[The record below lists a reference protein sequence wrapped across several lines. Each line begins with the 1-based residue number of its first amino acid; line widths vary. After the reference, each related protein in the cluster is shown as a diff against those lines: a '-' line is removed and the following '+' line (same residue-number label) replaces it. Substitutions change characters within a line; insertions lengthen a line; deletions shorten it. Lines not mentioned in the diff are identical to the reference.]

1 MTQKQRMDKEEQ
13 QRVLVRD
20 LNPVIT
26 CRLCEGYFVDATTL
40 VDCLHVFCRA
50 CILRHFENS
59 KTGCPTCNTMYKK
72 KSQTCFRPDPQIQ
85 TLVYKLVPALYAK
98 EMQRRED
105 FYRSTGVRAS
115 SSCSDDSVIDRERDM
130 INDQEEMISSYV
142 GDKTQFFGPEDSIS
156 LSLEYY
162 QAHLDSTDA
171 EEKSKPPLL
180 SSDSDTSSNNSS
192 QSDGV
197 QTQNKIKTEKP
208 DLTNV
213 NSDSDCTKD
222 KEQNDGG
229 NSVSDRD
236 VRECDKRFLQCPPA
250 VSMKHLQK
258 FIRMKFGLTG
268 DHRVD
273 MIYKGEV
280 LPANFSLMDVAYT
293 FKWKRMKPMRF
304 FYRIFTPMKVRP
316 IKIVNTTL
324 STGGRQLQIVPVK
337 PSPDPTTKPAEEVKP
352 EAKPELD
359 VEKSRDKDLEE
370 SEDQKNDKE
379 RLFAHLQLQSKSQ
392 VEKDKKVPEKP
403 LIKDC
408 VFEYEEPDQEEIK
421 RFAEKRD
428 REWALQKKL
437 DDETRKDEDYVSH
450 HFSKKRKKSKHSKN
464 EFNLHKKR
472 KLHAEI
478 ASNEEELKLKVK
490 ITNNGHKH
498 KHHKSSGQ
506 VNEKTQTS
514 DVSSKEKLLQM
525 RQVRH
530 KHVSSEDKNIQTV
543 PSIKL
548 SKDSSTS
555 TEKIRIESG
564 DKSKVEEK
572 QIDIKESTEEPRKS
586 PKIKE
591 DIAKLKIKVTEPS
604 SSVSESAVLPK
615 QQSEGVST
623 SPKIGTFL
631 EPTSSK
637 PGFALKNSIE
647 KDWVKKV
654 PTVQL
659 ERNEQTEKQAQKTFL
674 KTFQTYAE
682 KYQRNEKLQQNKIEN
697 TKAKLNSVN
706 LNKDKLIQIKT
717 ENNKITA
724 NNKSLER
731 KIANLQQHCTI
742 EAKPPEKIE
751 KKMNFVNEKPKM
763 VTPHYPAGFT
773 VSKVEQGV
781 KRKAEDE
788 AMQDNRPS
796 LEITLINPPTS
807 SPAQQSSKPPEK
819 PPVKRPPPATIPLDR
834 IKKSVNLKSGISI
847 IPKLPERC
855 DNIGA
860 LDLSKTSMSPDN
872 SSKISPKLDVPNGF
886 NLVSRQLNALSRP
899 TTTTGSEKNNIA
911 LSNLQMLS
919 KVATEH
925 SNLNNKTPQNT
936 MALNKPRPQMPSLQT
951 LKVPSLQNPG
961 QMKAP
966 NLQKIPKL
974 NEIQKFRPTNPQIRN
989 LRPNQNQNIRNI
1001 PNPSL
1006 LIRQQNQNRLSQIA
1020 TMQQSSGEATK
1031 TTQSV
1036 STNST
1041 PSPAQKEATTATPVK
1056 SAIESKLQEKKEISV

>member
-1 MTQKQRMDKEEQ
+1 MFQ
-13 QRVLVRD
+13 L
-20 LNPVIT
+20 
-26 CRLCEGYFVDATTL
+26 
-40 VDCLHVFCRA
+40 
-50 CILRHFENS
+50 
-59 KTGCPTCNTMYKK
+59 
-72 KSQTCFRPDPQIQ
+72 
-85 TLVYKLVPALYAK
+85 
-98 EMQRRED
+98 
-105 FYRSTGVRAS
+105 
-115 SSCSDDSVIDRERDM
+115 
-130 INDQEEMISSYV
+130 
-142 GDKTQFFGPEDSIS
+142 
-156 LSLEYY
+156 
-162 QAHLDSTDA
+162 
-171 EEKSKPPLL
+171 
-180 SSDSDTSSNNSS
+180 
-192 QSDGV
+192 
-197 QTQNKIKTEKP
+197 
-208 DLTNV
+208 
-213 NSDSDCTKD
+213 
-222 KEQNDGG
+222 
-229 NSVSDRD
+229 
-236 VRECDKRFLQCPPA
+236 
-250 VSMKHLQK
+250 
-258 FIRMKFGLTG
+258 
-268 DHRVD
+268 
-273 MIYKGEV
+273 
-280 LPANFSLMDVAYT
+280 
-293 FKWKRMKPMRF
+293 KPMRF

-324 STGGRQLQIVPVK
+324 STGGKQLQIVPVK
-337 PSPDPTTKPAEEVKP
+337 PSSDPVKSTEEPEKLKQEPDIEK
-352 EAKPELD
+352 AKDRP
-359 VEKSRDKDLEE
+359 DLEE

-392 VEKDKKVPEKP
+392 AEKDKKVPEKP

-506 VNEKTQTS
+506 VNEKTQTP

-555 TEKIRIESG
+555 TEKVSRDSG
-564 DKSKVEEK
+564 DKPKVEEK
-572 QIDIKESTEEPRKS
+572 QTVVKETTEETRKS
-586 PKIKE
+586 PKLKE

-615 QQSEGVST
+615 QQTEGVST

-631 EPTSSK
+631 EPTASK
-637 PGFALKNSIE
+637 PGFTLKNSVD
-647 KDWVKKV
+647 KDWTKKV

-682 KYQRNEKLQQNKIEN
+682 KYQRNDKLQQSKIEN
-697 TKAKLNSVN
+697 AKAKLNSIS
-706 LNKDKLIQIKT
+706 LGKDKVVQTKP
-717 ENNKITA
+717 ENNKITT

-742 EAKPPEKIE
+742 EAKPPEKVE
-751 KKMNFVNEKPKM
+751 KKMSFVSEKPKIL
-763 VTPHYPAGFT
+763 TPHYPAGFT
-773 VSKVEQGV
+773 VSKIEQGV
-781 KRKAEDE
+781 KRKADDNDSL
-788 AMQDNRPS
+788 QDKRPS
-796 LEITLINPPTS
+796 LEITLINPPTP
-807 SPAQQSSKPPEK
+807 SPLQHSSKPPEK
-819 PPVKRPPPATIPLDR
+819 PSVKRPPPATIPLER

-860 LDLSKTSMSPDN
+860 LDLSKTSKSPDN

-886 NLVSRQLNALSRP
+886 NLVSRQLNSLSRP
-899 TTTTGSEKNNIA
+899 STAAGSEKNNMA

-925 SNLNNKTPQNT
+925 SNLNNKTPQQT
-936 MALNKPRPQMPSLQT
+936 SITLTKPRPQMPSLQT

-961 QMKAP
+961 QMKTP

-1020 TMQQSSGEATK
+1020 TLQQSSSEATK
-1031 TTQSV
+1031 TTQNV

-1041 PSPAQKEATTATPVK
+1041 PPPGQKETATVTPIKAVM
-1056 SAIESKLQEKKEISV
+1056 ESKLQEKKEISV

>member
-1 MTQKQRMDKEEQ
+1 MSNLFWEAPQGSVLWPTFSELPLMTYF
-13 QRVLVRD
+13 
-20 LNPVIT
+20 N
-26 CRLCEGYFVDATTL
+26 LCNCHNCY
-40 VDCLHVFCRA
+40 
-50 CILRHFENS
+50 NS
-59 KTGCPTCNTMYKK
+59 LF
-72 KSQTCFRPDPQIQ
+72 Q
-85 TLVYKLVPALYAK
+85 L
-98 EMQRRED
+98 
-105 FYRSTGVRAS
+105 
-115 SSCSDDSVIDRERDM
+115 
-130 INDQEEMISSYV
+130 
-142 GDKTQFFGPEDSIS
+142 
-156 LSLEYY
+156 
-162 QAHLDSTDA
+162 
-171 EEKSKPPLL
+171 
-180 SSDSDTSSNNSS
+180 
-192 QSDGV
+192 
-197 QTQNKIKTEKP
+197 
-208 DLTNV
+208 
-213 NSDSDCTKD
+213 
-222 KEQNDGG
+222 
-229 NSVSDRD
+229 
-236 VRECDKRFLQCPPA
+236 
-250 VSMKHLQK
+250 
-258 FIRMKFGLTG
+258 
-268 DHRVD
+268 
-273 MIYKGEV
+273 
-280 LPANFSLMDVAYT
+280 
-293 FKWKRMKPMRF
+293 KPMRF

-316 IKIVNTTL
+316 IKIINTTL
-324 STGGRQLQIVPVK
+324 STGGKQLQIVPVK
-337 PSPDPTTKPAEEVKP
+337 PSPDPTKSSEELKIEP
-352 EAKPELD
+352 KQEPELPK
-359 VEKSRDKDLEE
+359 EKDRRDLEE

-392 VEKDKKVPEKP
+392 AEKDKKVPEKP

-464 EFNLHKKR
+464 EFNMHKKR

-478 ASNEEELKLKVK
+478 ASNEEDLKLKVK

-555 TEKIRIESG
+555 TDKIRPISE
-564 DKSKVEEK
+564 DKPKIEEK
-572 QIDIKESTEEPRKS
+572 QIEIKETTEEIRKS
-586 PKIKE
+586 PKPKD

-615 QQSEGVST
+615 QQTEGVST

-637 PGFALKNSIE
+637 PGFALKNSVD
-647 KDWVKKV
+647 KDWTKKV

-682 KYQRNEKLQQNKIEN
+682 KYQRNDKLQQNKIEN
-697 TKAKLNSVN
+697 AKAKLNSVS
-706 LNKDKLIQIKT
+706 LNKDKLVQTKP
-717 ENNKITA
+717 ENNKITT

-742 EAKPPEKIE
+742 EAKPQEKFE
-751 KKMNFVNEKPKM
+751 KKMTFVTEKTKM

-773 VSKVEQGV
+773 VSKIEQGV
-781 KRKAEDE
+781 KRKADDNDSL
-788 AMQDNRPS
+788 QDKRPS
-796 LEITLINPPTS
+796 LEITLINPPAS
-807 SPAQQSSKPPEK
+807 SSVQQSSKPLEK
-819 PPVKRPPPATIPLDR
+819 PPVKRPPPATIPLER

-860 LDLSKTSMSPDN
+860 LDLSKTSKSPDN
-872 SSKISPKLDVPNGF
+872 SPRISPKLDFPNGF
-886 NLVSRQLNALSRP
+886 NLISRQLNALSRP
-899 TTTTGSEKNNIA
+899 TTTTGSEKNNMA

-925 SNLNNKTPQNT
+925 SNLNNKTPQQNT
-936 MALNKPRPQMPSLQT
+936 ITLNKPRPQMPSLQT

-961 QMKAP
+961 QMKTP

-1020 TMQQSSGEATK
+1020 TLQQSTSEATK

-1041 PSPAQKEATTATPVK
+1041 PPPAPKETATVTPIK
-1056 SAIESKLQEKKEISV
+1056 TLIESKLQEKKEISV

>member
-1 MTQKQRMDKEEQ
+1 M
-13 QRVLVRD
+13 
-20 LNPVIT
+20 
-26 CRLCEGYFVDATTL
+26 
-40 VDCLHVFCRA
+40 
-50 CILRHFENS
+50 
-59 KTGCPTCNTMYKK
+59 
-72 KSQTCFRPDPQIQ
+72 
-85 TLVYKLVPALYAK
+85 
-98 EMQRRED
+98 
-105 FYRSTGVRAS
+105 
-115 SSCSDDSVIDRERDM
+115 
-130 INDQEEMISSYV
+130 
-142 GDKTQFFGPEDSIS
+142 
-156 LSLEYY
+156 
-162 QAHLDSTDA
+162 
-171 EEKSKPPLL
+171 
-180 SSDSDTSSNNSS
+180 
-192 QSDGV
+192 
-197 QTQNKIKTEKP
+197 
-208 DLTNV
+208 
-213 NSDSDCTKD
+213 
-222 KEQNDGG
+222 
-229 NSVSDRD
+229 
-236 VRECDKRFLQCPPA
+236 
-250 VSMKHLQK
+250 
-258 FIRMKFGLTG
+258 
-268 DHRVD
+268 
-273 MIYKGEV
+273 
-280 LPANFSLMDVAYT
+280 
-293 FKWKRMKPMRF
+293 
-304 FYRIFTPMKVRP
+304 
-316 IKIVNTTL
+316 
-324 STGGRQLQIVPVK
+324 QIVPVK
-337 PSPDPTTKPAEEVKP
+337 PSSDPAKSTEEPEKLKQEPDIEK
-352 EAKPELD
+352 AKDRP
-359 VEKSRDKDLEE
+359 DLEE

-392 VEKDKKVPEKP
+392 AEKDKKVPEKP

-506 VNEKTQTS
+506 VNEKTQTP

-555 TEKIRIESG
+555 TEKVSRDSG
-564 DKSKVEEK
+564 DKPKVEEK
-572 QIDIKESTEEPRKS
+572 QTVVKETTEETRKS
-586 PKIKE
+586 PKLKE

-615 QQSEGVST
+615 QQTEGVST

-631 EPTSSK
+631 EPTASK
-637 PGFALKNSIE
+637 PGFTLKNSVD
-647 KDWVKKV
+647 KDWTKKV

-682 KYQRNEKLQQNKIEN
+682 KYQRNDKLQQSKIEN
-697 TKAKLNSVN
+697 AKAKLNSIS
-706 LNKDKLIQIKT
+706 LGKDKVVQTKP
-717 ENNKITA
+717 ENKITT

-742 EAKPPEKIE
+742 EAKPPEKVE
-751 KKMNFVNEKPKM
+751 KKMSFVSEKPKIL
-763 VTPHYPAGFT
+763 TPHYPAGFT
-773 VSKVEQGV
+773 VSKIEQGV
-781 KRKAEDE
+781 KRKADDNDSL
-788 AMQDNRPS
+788 QDKRPS
-796 LEITLINPPTS
+796 LEITLINPPTP
-807 SPAQQSSKPPEK
+807 SPLQHSSKPPEK
-819 PPVKRPPPATIPLDR
+819 PSVKRPPPATIPLER

-860 LDLSKTSMSPDN
+860 LDLSKTSKSPDN

-886 NLVSRQLNALSRP
+886 NLVSRQLNSLSRP
-899 TTTTGSEKNNIA
+899 STAAGSEKNNMA

-925 SNLNNKTPQNT
+925 SNLNNKTPQQT
-936 MALNKPRPQMPSLQT
+936 SITLTKPRPQMPSLQT

-961 QMKAP
+961 QMKTP

-1020 TMQQSSGEATK
+1020 TLQQSSSEATK
-1031 TTQSV
+1031 TTQNV

-1041 PSPAQKEATTATPVK
+1041 PPPGQKETATVTPIKAVM
-1056 SAIESKLQEKKEISV
+1056 ESKLQEKKEISV